1 MKRTYFWIIGIL
13 LAGGII
19 LGFWSMSKRAYSAE
33 NALEAS
39 YQRGF
44 FDLIDQVNN
53 LNLLISKSLVTSSDA
68 QRIMTF
74 TTIWHQAEGARA
86 SLSQL
91 PLGQRDMT
99 NSQKFFAQLGDF
111 SYSLSKKIV
120 NGQKVTQAEWK
131 KIEDFKKYS
140 QDLSKKLRELQ
151 DDVAAGRIKWENRAF
166 AAGKMSKL
174 PQAMADKF
182 AIIDQKL
189 KDEAP
194 TITYDGPF
202 SDHVENVK
210 PMGITGSA
218 ITKSRAK
225 NIAAAFID
233 NPDKLQ
239 YDISI
244 TGKARGNIPA
254 YSVELTRKGG
264 KTPEIVMDISEKGG
278 HVIWYL
284 NTRAI
289 ETQKIDL
296 SKAVDHARTFLGSR
310 GYTDLEPTG
319 SLTQDGTVTITFVPK
334 MKDVLLYPDFIK
346 TEVALDNGQ
355 IVGFDSTGYLTFHR
369 SRNLSHVK
377 LSKQEVM
384 DKINKNL
391 KVNRIRLAL
400 IPDPAMKEKLCYEVD
415 GNLKD
420 ERYFIYI
427 NAENGLEEQIL
438 KVVET
443 DKGTMTM

>member
-1 MKRTYFWIIGIL
+1 MKRTYLWIIGL
-13 LAGGII
+13 LLVGG
-19 LGFWSMSKRAYSAE
+19 LAFGFWSVSNRAYSAE

-74 TTIWHQAEGARA
+74 TTIWHQAEGART

-99 NSQKFFAQLGDF
+99 NSQKFFAQLGDY

-120 NGQKVTQAEWK
+120 DGEKVTPDEWK

-151 DDVAAGRIKWENRAF
+151 DDVSAGRIKWENKAF
-166 AAGKMSKL
+166 AAGRMSKL

-182 AIIDQKL
+182 AVIDQKL

-202 SDHVENVK
+202 SDHVENIK
-210 PMGITGSA
+210 PVGVTGTTITQSQ
-218 ITKSRAK
+218 AK
-225 NIAAAFID
+225 DIAAAFAD
-233 NPDKLQ
+233 NPGKVQ
-239 YDISI
+239 YNTGI

-254 YSVELTRKGG
+254 YSVELTRKGE
-264 KTPEIVMDISEKGG
+264 KTPEIVMDVSEKGG
-278 HVIWYL
+278 HAIWYL

-289 ETQKIDL
+289 GTQKIDL
-296 SKAVDHARTFLGSR
+296 KKAVDQARAFLNSK
-310 GYTDLEPTG
+310 GYTDMESTG
-319 SLTQDGTVTITFVPK
+319 SLSQDGTVTITFVPK
-334 MKDVLLYPDFIK
+334 QGDVLLYPDFIK
-346 TEVALDNGQ
+346 TEVALDDGQ
-355 IVGFDSTGYLTFHR
+355 IVGFDGTGYFTFHKH
-369 SRNLSHVK
+369 RNLPPVK
-377 LSKQEVM
+377 LSKDDVI
-384 DKINKNL
+384 KKLNKNL
-391 KVNRIRLAL
+391 KVDRIRLAL
-400 IPDPAMKEKLCYEVD
+400 IPDPALREKLCYEVD
-415 GNLKD
+415 AKLKD

-427 NAENGLEEQIL
+427 NAESGIEEQIL

>member
-1 MKRTYFWIIGIL
+1 MKRAYFWIIGIL

-19 LGFWSMSKRAYSAE
+19 FGFWSISKRAYSAE

-44 FDLIDQVNN
+44 FELIDQVNN

-74 TTIWHQAEGARA
+74 TTIWHQAEGART

-120 NGQKVTQAEWK
+120 NGEEVTTDEWK
-131 KIEDFKKYS
+131 KMENFKKYS
-140 QDLSKKLRELQ
+140 QDLSRKLRELQ
-151 DDVAAGRIKWENRAF
+151 NDVAAGRIKWENRAY

-182 AIIDQKL
+182 AVIDQKL
-189 KDEAP
+189 KEEAP

-210 PMGITGSA
+210 PMGVTGSA
-218 ITKSRAK
+218 ITESKAK
-225 NIAAAFID
+225 EIAADFVD
-233 NPDKLQ
+233 NPDKYR
-239 YDISI
+239 YD
-244 TGKARGNIPA
+244 TGIAGRARGNIPA
-254 YSVELTRKGG
+254 YSVELTRKGASA
-264 KTPEIVMDISEKGG
+264 PEVMMDVSEKGG
-278 HVIWYL
+278 NVIWYL

-289 ETQKIDL
+289 GPQKIDL
-296 SKAVDHARTFLGSR
+296 KASVDRARAFLSSR
-310 GYTDLEPTG
+310 GFAGMEATG
-319 SLTQDGTVTITFVPK
+319 SLTQDGTITITFVPILN
-334 MKDVLLYPDFIK
+334 DILLYPDFIK
-346 TEVALDNGQ
+346 VEVALDNGQ
-355 IVGFDSTGYLTFHR
+355 IVGFDGAGYLTFHR
-369 SRNLSHVK
+369 TRSLPHIK
-377 LSKQEVM
+377 ISKSEVVN
-384 DKINKNL
+384 KINKNL
-391 KVNRIRLAL
+391 KINRIRLAL
-400 IPDPAMKEKLCYEVD
+400 IPDSAMKEKLCYEVD

-420 ERYFIYI
+420 ERYLVYI

-438 KVVET
+438 KIVET
-443 DKGTMTM
+443 EKGTMTM

>member
-1 MKRTYFWIIGIL
+1 MKKTYLWLIGIL

-19 LGFWSMSKRAYSAE
+19 FGFWTISERAYSAE

-74 TTIWHQAEGARA
+74 TTIWHQAEGART

-120 NGQKVTQAEWK
+120 NGEKITPEEWE

-151 DDVAAGRIKWENRAF
+151 DDVAAGRIKWENRGF
-166 AAGKMSKL
+166 ALGKMNKL
-174 PQAMADKF
+174 PQAMADRF
-182 AIIDQKL
+182 SNIDQKL
-189 KDEAP
+189 KDEVP

-210 PMGITGSA
+210 PMGLTGSTITETMA
-218 ITKSRAK
+218 I
-225 NIAAAFID
+225 NLAADFVD
-233 NPDKLQ
+233 NPGKYK

-244 TGKARGNIPA
+244 AGKTKGNIRA
-254 YSVELTRKGG
+254 YSVELTRKGENN
-264 KTPEIVMDISEKGG
+264 PEVVMDISEKGG

-284 NTRAI
+284 NTRQIGA
-289 ETQKIDL
+289 QKIGF
-296 SKAVDHARTFLGSR
+296 KEAVDRARTFLSSR
-310 GYTDLEPTG
+310 GYDNMEATG
-319 SLTQDGTVTITFVPK
+319 SLTQDGTITITFVPK
-334 MKDVLLYPDFIK
+334 NKQVLLYPDFVKI
-346 TEVALDNGQ
+346 EVALDNGQ
-355 IVGFDSTGYLTFHR
+355 VVGFDSTAYLTFHR
-369 SRNLSHVK
+369 QRSYPNIK
-377 LSKQEVM
+377 ISKQQVI
-384 DKINKNL
+384 DRLNKNL
-391 KVNRIRLAL
+391 KVTRIRLAL
-400 IPDPAMKEKLCYEVD
+400 IHDSALKEKLCYEVD
-415 GNLKD
+415 GELKE
-420 ERYFIYI
+420 ERYLIYI

-443 DKGTMTM
+443 DKGTVTM

>member
-1 MKRTYFWIIGIL
+1 LKRIYLLLIGL
-13 LAGGII
+13 LLIGGIVF
-19 LGFWSMSKRAYSAE
+19 GFWSVSNRAYSAE

-68 QRIMTF
+68 QRIMAF
-74 TTIWHQAEGARA
+74 TTIWHQAEGART

-91 PLGQRDMT
+91 PLGQKDMT

-111 SYSLSKKIV
+111 SYSLAKKIV
-120 NGQKVTQAEWK
+120 NGEKVTQDEWK

-140 QDLSKKLRELQ
+140 QDLNKKLRELQ
-151 DDVAAGRIKWENRAF
+151 DDVASGRIKWENKAF
-166 AAGKMSKL
+166 ATGRMKKL

-182 AIIDQKL
+182 AVIDQKL

-202 SDHVENVK
+202 SDHVENIK
-210 PMGITGSA
+210 PMGLTGTTITE
-218 ITKSRAK
+218 SRAK
-225 NIAAAFID
+225 DIAVNFVD
-233 NPDKLQ
+233 NPDKVR
-239 YDISI
+239 YDINV

-254 YSVELTRKGG
+254 YNVELTRKGG
-264 KTPEIVMDISEKGG
+264 KTPEIVMDVSEKGG

-289 ETQKIDL
+289 GTQKIDL
-296 SKAVDHARTFLGSR
+296 KKAVDHARAFLNSK
-310 GYTDLEPTG
+310 GYTNMEPTG
-319 SLTQDGTVTITFVPK
+319 SLSQDGTVTITFVPK
-334 MKDVLLYPDFIK
+334 EGDVLLYPDFIK

-355 IVGFDSTGYLTFHR
+355 IVGFDGVGYFTFHR
-369 SRNLSHVK
+369 PRNLPTVK
-377 LSKQEVM
+377 LSKQDVI
-384 DKINKNL
+384 KRLNKNL
-391 KVNRIRLAL
+391 KVDRIRFTL
-400 IPDPAMKEKLCYEVD
+400 IPDPALKEKLCYEVD
-415 GNLKD
+415 AKLKD

-427 NAENGLEEQIL
+427 NAENGTEEQIL

-443 DKGTMTM
+443 DRGTMTM